1 MDATKQS
8 WQAVARVDDVISDA
22 PLEVPMGNAV
32 FILVRGDDEII
43 AYQGTCPHAAARLGG
58 GRVIDGWLR
67 CPHHMAMFRLSDG
80 VCGKGW
86 VLPALRRYAVKVEDG
101 VVHMS
106 NPPRPVLDIVSD
118 PPH

>member
-8 WQAVARVDDVISDA
+8 WIVVARVEDVNPGA
-22 PLEVPMGNAV
+22 PLEVALGDAV
-32 FILVRGDDEII
+32 FILVKADEGII

-58 GRVIDGWLR
+58 GRVIEGWLR
-67 CPHHMAMFRLSDG
+67 CPHHMAMFRLADG

-101 VVHMS
+101 AVYLS
-106 NPPRPVLDIVSD
+106 DPPRLVIDIVSD